1 MTEPTTNKILLL
13 LGRLEGKV
21 DSLLTSQAD
30 TVDTIK
36 THDKRLSKLEKAQA
50 YLAGALAL
58 CSIIASLVIKHVHP
72 KYHDEPHE
80 IRIRREEQP

>member
-21 DSLLTSQAD
+21 DSLLSSQLS
-30 TVDTIK
+30 TEDTIK

-58 CSIIASLVIKHVHP
+58 CSIIASGVIKHVNLKHI
-72 KYHDEPHE
+72 DEHQE
-80 IRIRREEQP
+80 VRIRREEQP

>member
-1 MTEPTTNKILLL
+1 MTEPTTNKILLM

-21 DSLLTSQAD
+21 DSLLSSQAD
-30 TVDTIK
+30 TSETIK
-36 THDKRLSKLEKAQA
+36 THDKRLSKQEKTQA

-58 CSIIASLVIKHVHP
+58 CSIIASLVIKHIQPNHF
-72 KYHDEPHE
+72 DEHQE

>member
-21 DSLLTSQAD
+21 DSLLSSQSD
-30 TVDTIK
+30 TNEDIK
-36 THDKRLSKLEKAQA
+36 THDKRLSKLERAQA

-58 CSIIASLVIKHVHP
+58 CSIIASLVIKHIQI
-72 KYHDEPHE
+72 KYSEEPHE
-80 IRIRREEQP
+80 IRMRREEQP